1 MCLDQTKTIDMYST
15 EVNVP
20 RIVKI
25 KAKFEINIGPVP
37 NIYLLEELPIGI
49 YK

>member
-1 MCLDQTKTIDMYST
+1 MAKAIDIYSS
-15 EVNVP
+15 EANVP

-25 KAKFEINIGPVP
+25 KAKFEINIGSVP